1 MKSADIQCYN
11 APIDSKRQ
19 ELLMTHLLNIMAF
32 PLQLKIR
39 TMTAMTVTVLRN
51 LKEPCGAW
59 SVIAQTSM
67 VTIIMGSTHRKLME
81 STGITG
87 KVSITLRGELR

>member
-1 MKSADIQCYN
+1 
-11 APIDSKRQ
+11 
-19 ELLMTHLLNIMAF
+19 MTHLLNIMAF

-51 LKEPCGAW
+51 LKEPGGTGP
-59 SVIAQTSM
+59 VISQTSM

-87 KVSITLRGELR
+87 KVTITVRGKLR